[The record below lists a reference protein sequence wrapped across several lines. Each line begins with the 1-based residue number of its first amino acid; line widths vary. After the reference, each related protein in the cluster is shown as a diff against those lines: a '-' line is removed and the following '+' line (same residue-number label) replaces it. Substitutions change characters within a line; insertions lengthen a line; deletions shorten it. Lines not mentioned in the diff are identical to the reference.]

1 MLQYPQNNVTIH
13 FMETDI
19 KILDLV
25 NSIDFKQAMWSEEIN
40 NTHVFDF
47 GSLTIRIKTYP
58 TTEGANITA
67 IGDVPCNIPFKSYED
82 FVTKLKDCKESMR
95 DKAVKALIEL
105 KNTQKPVD
113 TASTSR
119 TKDKIRE
126 LEKAMQVDLH
136 TEDGDYFGDVDWDI
150 SKEDE
155 KKEKKFWK
163 ASEIAGDYFIRVR
176 DDVITPLDDTYESR
190 KLFGKRDRDYFAP
203 LFVLCN
209 KMRFKNYDEAEEK
222 AQEMYG
228 FVHGTNEDDN
238 QK

>member
-1 MLQYPQNNVTIH
+1 
-13 FMETDI
+13 METD
-19 KILDLV
+19 KEILDLV
-25 NSIDFKQAMWSEEIN
+25 NSIDFKQATWSEECD

-47 GSLTIRIKTYP
+47 GSLTIKIKAYP
-58 TTEGANITA
+58 ITEGASIIA
-67 IGDVPCNIPFKSYED
+67 IGDVPCAVDFENYED
-82 FVTKLKDCKESMR
+82 FTTKLSACKGSMR

-105 KNTQKPVD
+105 KNTQKSVD
-113 TASTSR
+113 TASTSH
-119 TKDKIRE
+119 TEDKIKE
-126 LEKAMQVDLH
+126 LEKAMQVELY

-163 ASEIAGDYFIRVR
+163 ASEIAGDYCIRIG
-176 DDVITPLDDTYESR
+176 DDVITPLDDTYEAR
-190 KLFGKRDRDYFAP
+190 ELFGKRDRDYFAP

-228 FVHGTNEDDN
+228 FVHGTNEDNN